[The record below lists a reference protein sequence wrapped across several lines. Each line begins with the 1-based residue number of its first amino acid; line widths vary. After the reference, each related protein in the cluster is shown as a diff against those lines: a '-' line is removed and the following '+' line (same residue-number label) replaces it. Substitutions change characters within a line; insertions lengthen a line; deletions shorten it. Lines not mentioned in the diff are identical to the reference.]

1 MPFPLDENPNIFTA
15 EQKASNESTCEKL
28 IGIEDKDQYPVCPKP
43 YIFDIQNRV
52 RSDPNVYLFFK
63 NKIFVEIA
71 QNSEHFSFLR
81 QSALVKHGIAPMDSR
96 IRSTYRSSF

>member
-52 RSDPNVYLFFK
+52 SDYFIQKYDFCGNWAKF
-63 NKIFVEIA
+63 
-71 QNSEHFSFLR
+71 
-81 QSALVKHGIAPMDSR
+81 
-96 IRSTYRSSF
+96 